1 MAEISWIKLKTMMFD
16 DEKIKLI
23 QAMPQSDAILIIWIR
38 LLILAG
44 KTNDEGIIYVQ
55 KNMPYTEEGLSIL
68 FNKET
73 KTIQLALATLEEFN
87 MIERI
92 DGGFICIS
100 KWEKHQNIDGME
112 QIRRKNAERNRKYR
126 ERKKKE
132 QQLLEKNAGVTSR
145 DTTEIDSE
153 IDIEVDGNKDK
164 ETVTSK
170 KAAVTHVLHM
180 YGNYQNVPL
189 SYDQL
194 SKLKHEFPD
203 DWEQRINIV
212 SEYCESTGKAYKNYL
227 ATIRNWAK
235 KDKRSAKNNTSENKQ
250 YLRRE
255 SIPNWANEPTNYSKD
270 KSTIT
275 EDDLRRFLED
285 ANEERF

>member
-1 MAEISWIKLKTMMFD
+1 
-16 DEKIKLI
+16 
-23 QAMPQSDAILIIWIR
+23 
-38 LLILAG
+38 
-44 KTNDEGIIYVQ
+44 
-55 KNMPYTEEGLSIL
+55 
-68 FNKET
+68 
-73 KTIQLALATLEEFN
+73 
-87 MIERI
+87 
-92 DGGFICIS
+92 
-100 KWEKHQNIDGME
+100 
-112 QIRRKNAERNRKYR
+112 
-126 ERKKKE
+126 
-132 QQLLEKNAGVTSR
+132 
-145 DTTEIDSE
+145 
-153 IDIEVDGNKDK
+153 
-164 ETVTSK
+164 
-170 KAAVTHVLHM
+170 M